1 MPWEFCIPTGRC
13 FGRHGFFQA
22 VLGIPIS
29 MLHKYEGII
38 TNKIKPQLQKYAGF
52 VPKNMLPTLQIN
64 NASFINGKEKTDA

>member
-1 MPWEFCIPTGRC
+1 MGVLHPHRKMLWKAWI
-13 FGRHGFFQA
+13 FQA